1 MLDKSTVPA
10 KWKYHHLLGSAT
22 FLVVAAALYL
32 IFMWVP
38 DERVQ
43 GPVSKIIYFHISS
56 AWLAFF
62 AFFVVMVCSI
72 VYLKTR
78 DLKWDVYA
86 SSSAEIGV
94 LFTTIVL
101 VTGPIWG
108 RASWN
113 VWWSWDDR
121 LTTTLIL
128 WFIYLAYLMI
138 RTTFYEEE
146 QKARFSAIFGIVGF
160 IDVPI
165 VWMSIRWWRTIHP
178 VIVSS
183 SGFAM
188 DPTMVFTMMVSLTA
202 FTLMY
207 FFLLQKVVFIQK
219 MRFEVNEVKREVKD
233 RLRFHS

>member
-1 MLDKSTVPA
+1 MRR
-10 KWKYHHLLGSAT
+10 KYDSILGWAA
-22 FLVVAAALYL
+22 FLAISAALYL

-38 DERVQ
+38 NEKIQ

-72 VYLKTR
+72 AYLRTK
-78 DLKWDVYA
+78 DLKWDIYA
-86 SSSAEIGV
+86 CASAEIGI

-113 VWWSWDDR
+113 AWWTWDHR

-128 WFIYLAYLMI
+128 WFIYIAYLMI
-138 RTTFYEEE
+138 RSAFNEEE
-146 QKARFSAIFGIVGF
+146 KKARLSAIFGIIGF

-178 VIVSS
+178 NIVSS
-183 SGFAM
+183 GGFAM
-188 DPTMVFTMMVSLTA
+188 DPSMVQTLMVSLAA
-202 FTLMY
+202 FTLLY
-207 FFLLQKVVFIQK
+207 LYLLQKGVFVQK
-219 MRFEVNEVKREVKD
+219 
-233 RLRFHS
+233 LRTETDHLKQQLTEKLY

>member
-1 MLDKSTVPA
+1 MTGFKNVPV
-10 KWKYHHLLGSAT
+10 KWKYHNILGWAT
-22 FLVVAAALYL
+22 FLAVAAAIYL

-38 DERVQ
+38 NEKIQ

-62 AFFVVMVCSI
+62 AFFVVMVFSI
-72 VYLKTR
+72 IYLKTKN
-78 DLKWDVYA
+78 LKWDIV
-86 SSSAEIGV
+86 SSASAEIGV
-94 LFTTIVL
+94 LFTTVVL

-113 VWWSWDDR
+113 AWWTWDHR

-128 WFIYLAYLMI
+128 WFIYVAYLMI
-138 RTTFYEEE
+138 RASFHEEE
-146 QKARFSAIFGIVGF
+146 KKARFSAIFGIIGF

-178 VIVSS
+178 NIVSS

-188 DPTMVFTMMVSLTA
+188 DPSMVQTLLVSLLA
-202 FTLMY
+202 FTLLY
-207 FFLLQKVVFIQK
+207 FYLLQKRIFVQK
-219 MRFEVNEVKREVKD
+219 MQSEVELLKRKIAENQ
-233 RLRFHS
+233 

>member
-1 MLDKSTVPA
+1 MTIHNITSKGRFHNILA
-10 KWKYHHLLGSAT
+10 WAT
-22 FLVVAAALYL
+22 FIAVSVSIYM

-38 DERVQ
+38 NEKVQ

-62 AFFVVMVCSI
+62 AFFLVMVCS
-72 VYLKTR
+72 VAYLKTR
-78 DLKWDVYA
+78 DLKWDVIAY
-86 SSSAEIGV
+86 SSAEIGV

-113 VWWSWDDR
+113 AWWTWDHR

-128 WFIYLAYLMI
+128 WFIYIAYLMI
-138 RTTFYEEE
+138 RSSFSEEE
-146 QKARFSAIFGIVGF
+146 KKARFSAVFGIIGF

-178 VIVSS
+178 TVVSS
-183 SGFAM
+183 GGFAM
-188 DPTMVFTMMVSLTA
+188 DPRMVATLLVSLLA
-202 FTLMY
+202 FTLL
-207 FFLLQKVVFIQK
+207 FFYLLQKGIFILNIKNQTQIIKQK
-219 MRFEVNEVKREVKD
+219 ITEIR
-233 RLRFHS
+233 

>member
-1 MLDKSTVPA
+1 MKYDYETPR
-10 KWKYHHLLGSAT
+10 KWKYHNILAWT
-22 FLVVAAALYL
+22 AFLTVSAALYL

-38 DERVQ
+38 NEKIQ
-43 GPVSKIIYFHISS
+43 GPVSKIIYFHVSS

-72 VYLKTR
+72 AYLKTK
-78 DLKWDVYA
+78 DLKWDIISHV
-86 SSSAEIGV
+86 SAEVGV

-113 VWWSWDDR
+113 AWWTWDHR

-128 WFIYLAYLMI
+128 WFIYVAYLMI
-138 RTTFYEEE
+138 RSAFNEEE
-146 QKARFSAIFGIVGF
+146 KKARFSAIFGIIGF

-178 VIVSS
+178 NIVSS
-183 SGFAM
+183 GGFAM
-188 DPTMVFTMMVSLTA
+188 DPSMVQTLLASLAA
-202 FTLMY
+202 FTVLY
-207 FFLLQKVVFIQK
+207 FYLLEKGIFVQRIRSQVELLKQRIT
-219 MRFEVNEVKREVKD
+219 EEN
-233 RLRFHS
+233 S